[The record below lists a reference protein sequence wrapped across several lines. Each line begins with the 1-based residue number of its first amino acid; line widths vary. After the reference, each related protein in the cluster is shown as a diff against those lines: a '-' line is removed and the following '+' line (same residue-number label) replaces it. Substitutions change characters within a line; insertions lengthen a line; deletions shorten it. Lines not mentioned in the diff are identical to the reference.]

1 MFMDEAR
8 FGRINRPVRCWAPA
22 RTRPV
27 IGCQVV
33 REYLYA
39 YTAVC
44 PQDGQTCS
52 LILPTMQTQCFGE
65 YLAVLSARFPDGL
78 IVLICDGAASH
89 VTGELLV
96 PDNIR
101 LLGLPPYS
109 PELNPVEQIW
119 KMLRTRWFHNNVIDS
134 IGQVEMILSRALTWL
149 ATETEALKTL
159 CHRAWAATPSN

>member
-22 RTRPV
+22 HTRPV

-44 PQDGQTCS
+44 PADGQTCS
-52 LILPTMQTQCFGE
+52 LVLPTMQTQCFQE
-65 YLAVLSARFPDGL
+65 YLAVLSARFPDDL
-78 IVLICDGAASH
+78 IVVVCDGAASH
-89 VTGELLV
+89 VTGELRV
-96 PDNIR
+96 PNNIR

-119 KMLRTRWFHNNVIDS
+119 KMLRTRWFHNTVIDS
-134 IGQVEMILSRALTWL
+134 LDDVETLLIRALNWL
-149 ATETEALKTL
+149 TTQTDGLKAL
-159 CHRAWAATPSN
+159 CHRQWATNPAN

>member
-39 YTAVC
+39 YTAVS
-44 PQDGQTCS
+44 PADGQTCS
-52 LILPTMQTQCFGE
+52 LVLPTMQTQCFQE
-65 YLAVLSARFPDGL
+65 YLTVLAARFPDDL
-78 IVLICDGAASH
+78 IVLVCDGAASH
-89 VTGELLV
+89 VTGELQI
-96 PDNIR
+96 PENIR
-101 LLGLPPYS
+101 ILGLPPYS

-119 KMLRTRWFHNNVIDS
+119 KKLRTHWFHNTVIDS
-134 IGQVEMILSRALTWL
+134 IDEVETLLSRALTWL
-149 ATETEALKTL
+149 ATETEDLKIL
-159 CHRAWAATPSN
+159 CHRTWTTHPSN